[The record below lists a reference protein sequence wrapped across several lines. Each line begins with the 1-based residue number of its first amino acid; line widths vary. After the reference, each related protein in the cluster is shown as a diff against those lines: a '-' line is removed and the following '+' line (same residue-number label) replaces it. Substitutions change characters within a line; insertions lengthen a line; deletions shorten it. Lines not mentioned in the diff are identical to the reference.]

1 MDLGTKFT
9 GRLYHPKLYFA
20 SAITQLRSWMERFS
34 FRFIHLSVWER
45 LQRKH
50 LEIGRPLKIN
60 ISVIGRAFFFSMAFH
75 IDQSKPLETAEGT
88 LACVTAAQS
97 WAQSAR
103 VFKSTVVWT
112 NGDWWKNKFPPREAF
127 RASASFNEEESPDP
141 GKRLHSC

>member
-9 GRLYHPKLYFA
+9 GQLYNPKLYFA

-60 ISVIGRAFFFSMAFH
+60 ISVIGRAFFFLDGIPH
-75 IDQSKPLETAEGT
+75 WPIKTLETAEGT

-97 WAQSAR
+97 WAQSAQ
-103 VFKSTVVWT
+103 VFKSTLVWT

-127 RASASFNEEESPDP
+127 RASASFNEEASPDP
-141 GKRLHSC
+141 GDRLHSC